1 MKSKIIF
8 ESTKSNY
15 VDYNS
20 TDVEVIQTTYVLDTG
35 DGLVTVDKVESVNE
49 FEETLFIYNIYQHC
63 VQIRSLK
70 ELDIE
75 PIIDRLEVADP
86 TIDNAIDFEVI
97 KYKLVELK

>member
-8 ESTKSNY
+8 ERSKSNY

-20 TDVEVIQTTYVLDTG
+20 IDVEVIQTTYVLDTG
-35 DGLVTVDKVESVNE
+35 DGLVTVDKVESINE

-63 VQIRSLK
+63 VQIQSLK

-75 PIIDRLEVADP
+75 HIVDRLEVADP

-97 KYKLVELK
+97 KYKLVESK